1 MTTTW
6 TIANIKRKPDT
17 GLVFEVTY
25 IMNFKLENKEDR
37 HVGMVELE
45 GDASD
50 PNFVPF
56 NELTQETVLG
66 WVQTKLGEE
75 EITRI
80 QTQMET
86 RLQERIDRENN
97 PEFLQGLPWEV
108 TDN

>member
-1 MTTTW
+1 METNW
-6 TIANIKRKPDT
+6 TIVDVKRKPDT

-37 HVGMVELE
+37 RVGMVTLV

-56 NELTQETVLG
+56 SELTEEVVLN
-66 WVQTKLGEE
+66 WVQSEMGQE

-80 QTQMET
+80 QTEMET
-86 RLQERIDRENN
+86 RLQERIDREKN
-97 PEFLQGLPWEV
+97 PEFLQGLPWTE
-108 TDN
+108 N